1 MGGGLCK
8 QLSFY
13 GVLVLTIAE
22 GEITKLHVGLKG
34 AMSALYLKDPA

>member
-1 MGGGLCK
+1 MAGLCK

-13 GVLVLTIAE
+13 GVLVLTIVE
-22 GEITKLHVGLKG
+22 GEITKLHVELKG